1 MFDVELC
8 AFHVGRIFFS
18 VRLSYELVELFRTL
32 VDGSPEKGGEL
43 GGKQTNTRERGE
55 EKGK

>member
-8 AFHVGRIFFS
+8 AFHVGRIFLS

-43 GGKQTNTRERGE
+43 GGKHTNTR
-55 EKGK
+55 